1 VRHLGRRSQALLVL
15 AGLWL
20 LMGIV
25 VAVTEHEI
33 DLGDAIAYEA
43 IPIPVRVALWV
54 GTALLAFVVSMRL
67 RWQDWGWMG
76 LALMPAERA
85 ISHAWSL
92 GHGLIPGEP
101 PGTTWAGFT
110 STLLWLGI
118 THLVL
123 ILAGWNEDTPT
134 DEAGT
139 WSG

>member
-1 VRHLGRRSQALLVL
+1 
-15 AGLWL
+15 
-20 LMGIV
+20 MGTV
-25 VAVTEHEI
+25 VATTGHPHAP
-33 DLGDAIAYEA
+33 GDAILYEA
-43 IPIPVRVALWV
+43 LPVRVRVGLWV
-54 GTALLAFVVSMRL
+54 TSGTLALAASCRVRL
-67 RWQDWGWMG
+67 QDYGWMG

-134 DEAGT
+134 DEVG
-139 WSG
+139 